1 MSNQKESNTG
11 STSGSAPAKFQF
23 DDLIQ
28 MLKKSFLEETKE
40 LRDEVMEWKVKC
52 KELEKQNSILDYR
65 VKGSNN
71 KIVELEKKVEELEEQ
86 KNASLRK
93 YYDLKKE
100 YEDLTQFKAS
110 ITSMVSPTKE
120 KPKAPILSSSSTY
133 TSSIA
138 SVATNLTS
146 KFSSPEVRKTGST
159 GVGDFSSL
167 SSDSVLE
174 TPHHQ
179 KDNVPVLT
187 TSQQRSR
194 YGSDSPIVIHSKS
207 PTSYHRDQPY
217 RSRSA
222 TLSSQRKRSSILKDS
237 SSFSREKN
245 VKFSPNT
252 KGSDDLM
259 SNNSSFVAPPTPH
272 SSFGVQYSKRA
283 DTTKSSETTSSNTE
297 NSRSNSERLTSTPSR
312 RFASDSGDLKLD
324 NSTRRQN
331 SLDIDMLNED
341 TEDGG
346 AQELYLKVKKALTPE
361 EFKAFSSN
369 IRKLNMG
376 EQSITTT
383 LVNLREVIGEDR
395 QHLYAQLKR
404 AISSGEM

>member
-1 MSNQKESNTG
+1 MSNQKESSN
-11 STSGSAPAKFQF
+11 SSPSGSGSHKLQF

-28 MLKKSFLEETKE
+28 MLKKSFIDETKE

-71 KIVELEKKVEELEEQ
+71 KIVELEKKIEELEEQ
-86 KNASLRK
+86 KNSSLRK

-110 ITSMVSPTKE
+110 ITNMVSPTKE
-120 KPKAPILSSSSTY
+120 KPKAPIVTGSSSYASSI
-133 TSSIA
+133 SSIA
-138 SVATNLTS
+138 TNLS
-146 KFSSPEVRKTGST
+146 NKFSSPEIRKTSTAMIGST
-159 GVGDFSSL
+159 EFSSL
-167 SSDSVLE
+167 SSDSILE
-174 TPHHQ
+174 TPHQQ
-179 KDNVPVLT
+179 KEYVPVLT

-194 YGSDSPIVIHSKS
+194 YGSDSPIVIHSN
-207 PTSYHRDQPY
+207 SYQRDQPY

-222 TLSSQRKRSSILKDS
+222 TLSTQRKRSSILKDS
-237 SSFSREKN
+237 SSLSKEKN

-252 KGSDDLM
+252 KGSDD
-259 SNNSSFVAPPTPH
+259 SNQNNSSFVAPPTPH
-272 SSFGVQYSKRA
+272 SSFGVQYSKRGHSM
-283 DTTKSSETTSSNTE
+283 KSSESTDV
-297 NSRSNSERLTSTPSR
+297 SRSNNERIISTPSR
-312 RFASDSGDLKLD
+312 RVYSEKAETNLDTSSRRQTSIDLD
-324 NSTRRQN
+324 N
-331 SLDIDMLNED
+331 LNDE
-341 TEDGG
+341 TADGG

-361 EFKAFSSN
+361 EFKAFSTN

-395 QHLYAQLKR
+395 QNLYSQLKR